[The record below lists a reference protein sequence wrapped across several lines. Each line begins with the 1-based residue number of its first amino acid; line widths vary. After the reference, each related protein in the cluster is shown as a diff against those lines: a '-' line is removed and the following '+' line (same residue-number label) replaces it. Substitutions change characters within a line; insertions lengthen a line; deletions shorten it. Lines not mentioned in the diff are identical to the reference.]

1 MQFRSVFSLL
11 GSRLRDRSRVVSKA
25 YRSAFGRHCTGGVAI
40 ALTTVAT
47 AAPAHANQVDIQITN
62 LRNSEGVIRA
72 CMTTNPDIFPRCR
85 EDPASHRTVVPAAPD
100 TVITFKNVAPGQYAI
115 ALLHD
120 ENDNGKADRVL
131 GMMPKEGFGFSR
143 DAKVR
148 MGPPKFDDAV
158 FELAGEPQRLTIK
171 MRYML

>member
-1 MQFRSVFSLL
+1 MK
-11 GSRLRDRSRVVSKA
+11 RLAS
-25 YRSAFGRHCTGGVAI
+25 
-40 ALTTVAT
+40 T
-47 AAPAHANQVDIQITN
+47 AAITACAAM
-62 LRNSEGVIRA
+62 LVGASGAPTGSVTVTISDMRSTKGVVRA
-72 CMTTNPDIFPRCR
+72 CMTGDAKIFPKCR
-85 EDPASHRTVVPAAPD
+85 KDPNSHRTVVPAGE
-100 TVITFKNVAPGQYAI
+100 TVSFTFTDVEPGSYAI

-120 ENDNGKADRVL
+120 ENDNGKADRAL

-158 FELAGEPQRLTIK
+158 FEFDGTDAQLTIR

>member
-1 MQFRSVFSLL
+1 MQNRQRSFRQL
-11 GSRLRDRSRVVSKA
+11 RLIAAS
-25 YRSAFGRHCTGGVAI
+25 GVALAAGAASLGATETSATGDI
-40 ALTTVAT
+40 TVT
-47 AAPAHANQVDIQITN
+47 ITEM
-62 LRNSEGVIRA
+62 RNAKGVVRA

-85 EDPASHRTVVPAAPD
+85 KDPESHRLVVAAGED
-100 TVITFKNVAPGQYAI
+100 MKLQFRNVKPGRYAI

-120 ENDNGKADRVL
+120 ENNNGKADRAL

-148 MGPPKFDDAV
+148 MAPPKFKDAV
-158 FELAGEPQRLTIK
+158 FDYKGDDRSLTVK